1 MLIELKNVYLPIGGG
16 WEHVHFAVS
25 AVNQKRLDER
35 IPYLLEVP
43 NKHRW
48 ISPKPF
54 IGEVDLNKYL
64 ACGKIETVLAGGE
77 NYQGSKPL
85 YYDWVKKVHD

>member
-1 MLIELKNVYLPIGGG
+1 MLIELKNVYLLIGGG

-25 AVNQKRLDER
+25 AKNQKRLDKR

-43 NKHRW
+43 TKHRW
-48 ISPKPF
+48 ISLKPF
-54 IGEVDLNKYL
+54 IGEVDLDKYL
-64 ACGKIETVLAGGE
+64 ACGKIETVLADGE
-77 NYQGSKPL
+77 NYQGSRPL